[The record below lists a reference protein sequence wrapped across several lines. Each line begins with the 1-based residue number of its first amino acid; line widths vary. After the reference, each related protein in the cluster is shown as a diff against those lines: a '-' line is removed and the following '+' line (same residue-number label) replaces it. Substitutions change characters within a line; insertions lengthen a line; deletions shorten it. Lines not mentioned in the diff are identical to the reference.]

1 VLGLACPI
9 SKTNESFRSSS
20 DGSIQKDSNRM
31 AEDAVAQLTAMGFE
45 TGPVN
50 QALRLSNGNLEQAV
64 NLLLSGSIMA
74 EAVVVAVAASPSS
87 SGGGGTSSAVVFG
100 PGGMVLGPMSQYS
113 VEQGRS
119 ACTCIALTAASQFL
133 QHPIVTPDLLQ
144 SMIVEGVRQYESLL
158 SESGTTS
165 ASGDTIEHM
174 SAEDVLLQDS
184 SSPSSTSRF
193 AVQLVTSIGVRQ
205 GMLTNDPHYELG
217 LRNLLGSF
225 RLQQHPSNE
234 WMAVLMTKTP
244 ETVLVLF
251 PPPQSS
257 HSESSSFWLIDSHPR
272 SSQLPGADMAY
283 GKPHANLDELCAT
296 LHTIFPS
303 MDLGPDVPEMM
314 GMMYNSFDLY
324 PLTRRKPQQPRR

>member
-1 VLGLACPI
+1 
-9 SKTNESFRSSS
+9 
-20 DGSIQKDSNRM
+20 M
-31 AEDAVAQLTAMGFE
+31 ADDDAVAQLTAMGFE

-50 QALRLSNGNLEQAV
+50 EALRLSNGNLEQAV
-64 NLLLSGSIMA
+64 NLLLSGSLA
-74 EAVVVAVAASPSS
+74 EDVVVAAGSPSS
-87 SGGGGTSSAVVFG
+87 DIGGTSPAFFG

-119 ACTCIALTAASQFL
+119 ACTCIALTAASMFL
-133 QHPIVTPDLLQ
+133 HHPSVTPDLLQ
-144 SMIVEGVRQYESLL
+144 SMIVEGVRHYESLL
-158 SESGTTS
+158 SASATSSTSGE
-165 ASGDTIEHM
+165 TIEHM
-174 SAEDVLLQDS
+174 SAEDVLMQDS
-184 SSPSSTSRF
+184 SSSPSTSSTSRF

-244 ETVLVLF
+244 ETVLLLF

-257 HSESSSFWLIDSHPR
+257 QSESLSFWLIDSHPR
-272 SSQLPGADMAY
+272 SSAQLPGADMAY
-283 GKPHANLDELCAT
+283 GKPHTNLDELCAT
-296 LHTIFPS
+296 LNTIFPA

-324 PLTRRKPQQPRR
+324 PLTRRKQQQPRR